1 MCAFR
6 WNPGVSPAERM
17 LNHDVLHAI
26 SRNGLNPGDVSSLR
40 QVSRKFRTI
49 AAHLREDR
57 HTPRHLRQYVSE
69 ASYKYENHCDEL
81 PSDWNEPDTRRRRL
95 QANAMYWVDME
106 TYKSCEVYA
115 DATETDKLCFAAQ
128 YGRTEYIGVSFG
140 PDTVCDEWDLGD
152 LRRLGRDIA
161 CHAMLGGHYELAMS
175 WCYLRSPQRDEYPW
189 VLQNIRPM
197 LIQAAK
203 GGHYNAMCKL
213 IEECPVVV
221 NTMSAPYIKD
231 SIGTLDDAVGTS
243 GSVEFVKQML
253 KDGRFHLDTEAI
265 LRKLSG
271 SHAFPAGYHK
281 HGDYIP
287 TRSLSDYMRC
297 FAYILENGE
306 IEKSTSSA
314 LDYALMGGNWRILEY
329 MFTKLN
335 VIPTL
340 DMLAGLIRGE
350 YTFPRYR
357 QQCVDYLYRDWK
369 DVLRTDD
376 KMPTMRLIARRF
388 GTPEFIRFL
397 EDVIDAPSAAAD
409 SVRSQLIL

>member
-57 HTPRHLRQYVSE
+57 HTPRHLRQYVSG

-81 PSDWNEPDTRRRRL
+81 PSDWNEPETHRRRL
-95 QANAMYWVDME
+95 QANAMYWVDIK

-115 DATETDKLCFAAQ
+115 DAFETHKLCFAAQ
-128 YGRTEYIGVSFG
+128 YGRTEYIKENGDMYF
-140 PDTVCDEWDLGD
+140 CDEWDLG
-152 LRRLGRDIA
+152 RTQILGCDIA

-175 WCYLRSPQRDEYPW
+175 WGYLRSPQRDEYRW
-189 VLQNIRPM
+189 VLRNIWPM
-197 LIQAAK
+197 LIHAAK

-221 NTMSAPYIKD
+221 DTMSAPHIYD
-231 SIGTLDDAVGTS
+231 SFGTLDVAVGTS
-243 GSVEFVKQML
+243 GSVEFLKQML

-265 LRKLSG
+265 LCKLTE
-271 SHAFPAGYHK
+271 SHQFPVAHM
-281 HGDYIP
+281 GDYIP
-287 TRSLSDYMRC
+287 ARPLSDYMRC
-297 FAYILENGE
+297 FAYMWENGE

-314 LDYALMGGNWRILEY
+314 FNYALMGGNWRILEY